1 MSSRARINHQPTNNM
16 PDQTN
21 HSPASAETP
30 CSAFSL
36 TGEQVEILKHA
47 NKNAR
52 YCGGGKDMDDLVSR
66 GLMRYIGTAAWCPDP
81 FYDITSA
88 GIAFLRQQNMLLNET
103 CQD

>member
-1 MSSRARINHQPTNNM
+1 MVWDPGA
-16 PDQTN
+16 N
-21 HSPASAETP
+21 HSRGPDSASPIT
-30 CSAFSL
+30 
-36 TGEQVEILKHA
+36 TEQIEILKHS

-88 GIAFLRQQNMLLNET
+88 GIAFIRQQNVPCPAVGATE
-103 CQD
+103 